1 MFSQYF
7 NISIKLYFKPFEIK
21 FSGSCLTGQVL
32 FNFQFCSPEI
42 VLGLFQKKLSIT
54 KPAVLNNV
62 IYFTWRTFS
71 IFPNFVQ
78 LGFVGY
84 NFHLGTVQ
92 ALLVLVMDTNNS
104 NSKII
109 WTLEELKKI
118 LKKIPVNILSY
129 VTVFIEHFI
138 LLQKTGSKENLF
150 PTFLFGYCYPN
161 ELGWGN
167 QMFLGG
173 SSETS
178 ETDGTSFLPDL
189 FCRREP
195 KNHIELV
202 SVYPTFWKQPRSICE
217 EHCILLTLVSC
228 WKSGTI

>member
-1 MFSQYF
+1 MPHWASAIQ
-7 NISIKLYFKPFEIK
+7 ISVLLPRNCAWPVSKLR
-21 FSGSCLTGQVL
+21 
-32 FNFQFCSPEI
+32 
-42 VLGLFQKKLSIT
+42 IT

-150 PTFLFGYCYPN
+150 PTFLFGYRYPN
-161 ELGWGN
+161 ELGKCFWEAVLKHQKLMALVFSLTCFAAESQKITLN
-167 QMFLGG
+167 
-173 SSETS
+173 SSLFTPHFES
-178 ETDGTSFLPDL
+178 SHDL
-189 FCRREP
+189 FV
-195 KNHIELV
+195 KNT
-202 SVYPTFWKQPRSICE
+202 VYYW
-217 EHCILLTLVSC
+217 H
-228 WKSGTI
+228 W